1 MSSSPGQ
8 SWTTAGSGCSCKGG
22 TVPHSGNAVSNLLA
36 VDVAPPHEVRPYAF
50 GLSWWLQIE
59 IETSDQWNLFS
70 GAEYNTRRKRVAV

>member
-1 MSSSPGQ
+1 
-8 SWTTAGSGCSCKGG
+8 
-22 TVPHSGNAVSNLLA
+22 